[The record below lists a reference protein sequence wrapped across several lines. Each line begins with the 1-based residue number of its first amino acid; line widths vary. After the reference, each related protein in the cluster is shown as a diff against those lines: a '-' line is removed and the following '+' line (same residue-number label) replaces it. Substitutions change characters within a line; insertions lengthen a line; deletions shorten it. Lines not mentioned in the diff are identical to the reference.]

1 MQLQQLAYFVAVAEV
16 RHFTQ
21 AAELLRV
28 AQPSLSKQI
37 RALET
42 ELGASLFS
50 RARGNITLTPA
61 GEALLPL
68 AKRILADVDTARLEV
83 QELAG
88 LRRGRVR
95 LGATPSLCAGL
106 LGDVLRRF
114 HDAYP
119 GIELLVEEGGS
130 RDLVRD
136 LTRGSLD
143 LALVILP
150 LHGDPPLST
159 TPILREDLVVA
170 SPEAAGRP
178 AEAGGRPAEA
188 GVGRAAEAGV
198 GGRLTDRGC
207 QLPRRP
213 YLHIS
218 DLRDR
223 PLVMFR
229 SGYDLREAT
238 IGACRAAGF
247 EPRFAVEGGEM
258 DAVLRFV
265 EAGLGI
271 AVVPSMVLAGR
282 PGLRG
287 TPLIITDEDDP
298 SRGGR
303 RIHPGHG
310 LRRTIALAHRKDV
323 DLTHAARAFQETLEN
338 FLVEAGLAGSLPP
351 GVETL
356 LTP

>member
-21 AAELLRV
+21 AAEALGI

-37 RALET
+37 KALES

-50 RARGNITLTPA
+50 RARGNIALTPA
-61 GEALLPL
+61 GEILLPL

-83 QELAG
+83 RELTG

-95 LGATPSLCAGL
+95 LGATPSLFAGL
-106 LGDVLRRF
+106 LADVLRRF
-114 HDAYP
+114 HDDHP
-119 GIELLVEEGGS
+119 GVRLLVEEGGS

-150 LHGDPPLST
+150 LSGDAPLVT
-159 TPILREDLVVA
+159 RPILRENLVVA
-170 SPEAAGRP
+170 APSHP
-178 AEAGGRPAEA
+178 ARMSGTA
-188 GVGRAAEAGV
+188 
-198 GGRLTDRGC
+198 
-207 QLPRRP
+207 LPRRAS
-213 YLHIS
+213 LRIE

-229 SGYDLREAT
+229 PGYDLREAT
-238 IGACRAAGF
+238 ISACRHAGF

-265 EAGLGI
+265 ETGLGL

-282 PGLRG
+282 PGLQG
-287 TPLIITDEDDP
+287 TPLIVSEQRSSGAVID
-298 SRGGR
+298 GGGNTGGGEPR
-303 RIHPGHG
+303 SG
-310 LRRTIALAHRKDV
+310 LLRTIAVAHRKDV
-323 DLTHAARAFQETLEN
+323 APTHAARAFQATLES
-338 FLVEAGLAGSLPP
+338 FLGDAAAAGALPP
-351 GVETL
+351 GVEVL
-356 LTP
+356 VPG

>member
-1 MQLQQLAYFVAVAEV
+1 MQLQQLSYFVAVAEV

-21 AAELLRV
+21 AAEILRV

-106 LGDVLRRF
+106 LADVLRRF

-119 GIELLVEEGGS
+119 GIRLLVEEGGS
-130 RDLVRD
+130 RDLVRE

-150 LHGDPPLST
+150 LHGDPPLET
-159 TPILREDLVVA
+159 TPILREHLVVA
-170 SPEAAGRP
+170 SPAGTSP
-178 AEAGGRPAEA
+178 AQ
-188 GVGRAAEAGV
+188 V
-198 GGRLTDRGC
+198 
-207 QLPRRP
+207 PRRAH
-213 YLHIS
+213 LRIE
-218 DLRDR
+218 DLRNR

-287 TPLIITDEDDP
+287 TPLVLTERSNGPGPDVPADAGAV
-298 SRGGR
+298 GGQQLR
-303 RIHPGHG
+303 RAQPPPD
-310 LRRTIALAHRKDV
+310 LLRTIALARRKDV
-323 DLTHAARAFQETLEN
+323 QPTHAARAFQDTLMT
-338 FLVEAGLAGSLPP
+338 FLVEAALAGSLPA

-356 LTP
+356 VSA

>member
-1 MQLQQLAYFVAVAEV
+1 VQLQQLSYFIAVAEL

-21 AAELLRV
+21 AAETLGV

-42 ELGASLFS
+42 ELGAPLFS

-61 GEALLPL
+61 GESLLPL

-106 LGDVLRRF
+106 LADVLHRF
-114 HDAYP
+114 HSAYP
-119 GIELLVEEGGS
+119 GIRLLVEEGGS
-130 RDLVRD
+130 HDLVREV
-136 LTRGSLD
+136 TRGSLD

-150 LHGDPPLST
+150 LPDDTPLITSPVLRENLVVVSPVGQILPSEGPPLS
-159 TPILREDLVVA
+159 P
-170 SPEAAGRP
+170 P
-178 AEAGGRPAEA
+178 
-188 GVGRAAEAGV
+188 
-198 GGRLTDRGC
+198 
-207 QLPRRP
+207 LPRRP
-213 YLHIS
+213 YLRIT

-229 SGYDLREAT
+229 QGYDLREAT
-238 IGACRAAGF
+238 INACRQAGF

-265 EAGLGI
+265 EIGLGV

-282 PGLRG
+282 PGLHG
-287 TPLIITDEDDP
+287 TPLVLDGPPAIPVHADGPPVAAPLHRAGPP
-298 SRGGR
+298 SAGTRRRGA
-303 RIHPGHG
+303 PGL
-310 LRRTIALAHRKDV
+310 LRTVALAHRKDV
-323 DLTHAARAFQETLEN
+323 APTHAARAFRATLES
-338 FLVEAGLAGSLPP
+338 FLAEAAEAGTLPP
-351 GVETL
+351 GVESL
-356 LTP
+356 IPR

>member
-42 ELGASLFS
+42 ELNAPLFS

-83 QELAG
+83 QELTG

-106 LGDVLRRF
+106 LADVLRRF
-114 HDAYP
+114 HDDYP
-119 GIELLVEEGGS
+119 GIQLLVEEGGS
-130 RDLVRD
+130 RDLVKE

-150 LHGDPPLST
+150 LHGDPPLDT
-159 TPILREDLVVA
+159 TPILREYLVVA
-170 SPEAAGRP
+170 SPDGDSTA
-178 AEAGGRPAEA
+178 
-188 GVGRAAEAGV
+188 V
-198 GGRLTDRGC
+198 
-207 QLPRRP
+207 QMPRRS
-213 YLHIS
+213 YLRIE
-218 DLRDR
+218 DLRNR

-229 SGYDLREAT
+229 PGYDLREAT
-238 IGACRAAGF
+238 ISACRASGF

-287 TPLIITDEDDP
+287 TPLVLADEEAR
-298 SRGGR
+298 RGHHG
-303 RIHPGHG
+303 PG
-310 LRRTIALAHRKDV
+310 LLRTIALAHRKDV
-323 DLTHAARAFQETLEN
+323 DLTHAARAFQDLLMT
-338 FLVEAGLAGSLPP
+338 FLVEAGAAGSLPA

-356 LTP
+356 LHD